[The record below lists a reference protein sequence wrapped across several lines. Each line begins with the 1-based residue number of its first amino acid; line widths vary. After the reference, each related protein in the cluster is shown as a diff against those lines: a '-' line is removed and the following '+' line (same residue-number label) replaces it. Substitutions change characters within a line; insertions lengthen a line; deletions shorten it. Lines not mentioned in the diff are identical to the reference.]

1 MSEYQYYEF
10 QAIDRPLTEREM
22 QELRSYSTRARITPT
37 SFVND
42 YSWGNFKGN
51 VDGWVEKYFDAF
63 LYLAN
68 WGTHI
73 FKLRLPSRLLDLKT
87 ARLYCSG
94 EGAFANEKTGKVI
107 LTFAS
112 EDEGGG
118 EWVEGEGLLSSLIS
132 VRAEIARGDLRCPYL
147 GWLLCAQN
155 GELDEEDVEP
165 PVPPGLGQLSAS
177 LESLVDF
184 LRIDPN
190 LIDVAA
196 QASGRW
202 EEAKYKQ
209 EEIREWIGTLPAEEK
224 DDVLA
229 KLITNEDLGL
239 TKELFRRFLKER
251 GSGNQPIAEKSE
263 RRTVGE
269 LLQAAGEQA
278 EERRRAA
285 AKKAAEEKAR
295 REREAAEHREKYL
308 DEIAKL
314 EPNLWTQ
321 VEKLIS
327 TKQPKSYDQ
336 AVKLLVDLRDLGVRR
351 GKTDEFEAK
360 LNALRAAQT
369 RKPSFIERLRKARL

>member
-10 QAIDRPLTEREM
+10 QAIDRPLTEKEM
-22 QELRSYSTRARITPT
+22 RELRSYSTRARITPT

-51 VDGWVEKYFDAF
+51 IDGWVEKYFDAF
-63 LYLAN
+63 LYFAN
-68 WGTHI
+68 WGTHV
-73 FKLRLPSRLLDLKT
+73 FKLRYPSRLLDLKT
-87 ARLYCSG
+87 AHLYCSG
-94 EGAFANEKTGKVI
+94 EGAFAHEKNDKVI
-107 LTFAS
+107 LSFLS
-112 EDEGGG
+112 ECEGGG

-132 VRAEIARGDLRCPYL
+132 VRGEIARGDLRCLYL

-165 PVPPGLGQLSAS
+165 PVPPGLGQLTAS

-190 LIDVAA
+190 LIYVAA
-196 QASGRW
+196 QASGPW
-202 EEAKYKQ
+202 EGAKYKQ
-209 EEIREWIGTLPAEEK
+209 EEIREWIGNLPAEEK

-229 KLITNEDLGL
+229 KLIANEDLVL
-239 TKELFRRFLKER
+239 TKELFRRFIKER
-251 GSGNQPIAEKSE
+251 GSGNQQIAEKSE

-269 LLQAAGEQA
+269 ILQAAGEHA

-295 REREAAEHREKYL
+295 REREAAESRAKYL

-321 VEKLIS
+321 VENLIS

-336 AVKLLVDLRDLGVRR
+336 AVLLLVDLRDLGVRR

-360 LNALRAAQT
+360 LNVLRGAQT